1 MFIELFKIEKK
12 FKLFFFLL
20 LFFFFSFSRTL
31 FPEDIPKRIISL
43 SPSITEILFS
53 IGAGSQVIAVDSFSN
68 YPPEAPSTSLSSMN
82 PNMESIALYNPD
94 LVILSY
100 DIGDIVKGLNTVGI
114 STILLPAAINFD
126 DIISQINYL
135 GKKTGN
141 SYNASEVSKKMISEM
156 TKLEN
161 LMNEKKSLKVYHEID
176 ENYYS
181 ASSKSFIGNVYNMLN
196 FINIADEVDTSG
208 TGYPKLSAEYILSS
222 NPEFI
227 VVTTNDERYVEKL
240 KQRPGWLEINAI
252 KENRYLVLTPD
263 IGSRWG
269 PRIVD
274 FAKEIVDVVKQDN
287 KKTK

>member
-1 MFIELFKIEKK
+1 
-12 FKLFFFLL
+12 
-20 LFFFFSFSRTL
+20 
-31 FPEDIPKRIISL
+31 
-43 SPSITEILFS
+43 
-53 IGAGSQVIAVDSFSN
+53 
-68 YPPEAPSTSLSSMN
+68 
-82 PNMESIALYNPD
+82 
-94 LVILSY
+94 
-100 DIGDIVKGLNTVGI
+100 
-114 STILLPAAINFD
+114 
-126 DIISQINYL
+126 
-135 GKKTGN
+135 
-141 SYNASEVSKKMISEM
+141 
-156 TKLEN
+156 
-161 LMNEKKSLKVYHEID
+161 
-176 ENYYS
+176 
-181 ASSKSFIGNVYNMLN
+181 MLN